1 MTAPV
6 IAAVAAP
13 TVDLSRLDDVPPLT
27 HGNHRDVSDGAC
39 VMEAVSYVAGE
50 PWSAHPACACPVPT
64 ALLITL
70 NDNLPDDQRNALLR
84 PLVPLLVGTRSTP
97 EVELRRSLM
106 AADWLVREHTPAWLR
121 LAGLTV
127 QADAMAGLPEIT
139 DIAQFP
145 GLMPLLKSVR
155 KDATVVLDA
164 AWIAGVVGGAGA
176 AFRAAVGAAVG
187 EAVRASAGDPARA
200 AAGNA
205 ARAAARA
212 TDDAL
217 YDAWDD
223 ATDASWDDALD
234 ASWDAAGAAA
244 FVAAANA
251 AANAAA
257 RAVRA
262 ALKPTCEALQQSALA
277 LVHRMIGV
285 AA

>member
-1 MTAPV
+1 MTGPV
-6 IAAVAAP
+6 IAAAAAP

-39 VMEAVSYVAGE
+39 VMEAVSFVAGE

-64 ALLITL
+64 ILLVTW
-70 NDNLPDDQRNALLR
+70 NDNLPDDQRDALLR

-97 EVELRRSLM
+97 EVERRRSLM
-106 AADWLVREHTPAWLR
+106 AADWLVREYTPAWLR

-155 KDATVVLDA
+155 EDATVVLDA
-164 AWIAGVVGGAGA
+164 AWTAGVAAGAGV
-176 AFRAAVGAAVG
+176 AFRAAVGDAAG

-223 ATDASWDDALD
+223 AMDAAWAAAGAAAWN

-251 AANAAA
+251 AARAA
-257 RAVRA
+257 RA
-262 ALKPTCEALQQSALA
+262 ALRPTCEALQQSALA